1 MNVFLREGWGS
12 CNFFIEESAGCSR
25 HSSCFKHFTTC
36 NLYIGFTQLMTK
48 SFISEFPYVERYFW
62 TMVNQPNF
70 KKVLGEVKQISLFP
84 VTKKHLSRKNLLNQ
98 GLRMN
103 PKMRNQQSPNQN
115 LVRKRRL
122 QSPNLRILLIYC
134 PQVRWYESG
143 WVEEAVLKYQDQ
155 LQWGC
160 YKRLLLSSSFDS
172 DLDIVRCLMLLMV
185 LSLSACMCVMML
197 IVLYAWIFW
206 SK

>member
-1 MNVFLREGWGS
+1 MCFCVKA
-12 CNFFIEESAGCSR
+12 EEAAI
-25 HSSCFKHFTTC
+25 SSLTRVLDALDTHLASNTLLVGNSVTLADIVTTC

-48 SFISEFPYVERYFW
+48 SFISEFPYVERHFW

-70 KKVLGEVKQISLFP
+70 KKVLGEVKRISLFP
-84 VTKKHLSRKNLLNQ
+84 VTKKQLSRKNLLNQ

-134 PQVRWYESG
+134 PQVRRYESG
-143 WVEEAVLKYQDQ
+143 
-155 LQWGC
+155 
-160 YKRLLLSSSFDS
+160 
-172 DLDIVRCLMLLMV
+172 
-185 LSLSACMCVMML
+185 
-197 IVLYAWIFW
+197 
-206 SK
+206 